1 MLLLKTLIKQ
11 QMKTLKMTYADIAVK
26 TGIRHSVVRD
36 LVENMQNHSGVMNLE
51 KIMTVLD
58 LFRFDDKAV
67 DKAVRKELK
76 KKEMTKDDYIY

>member
-11 QMKTLKMTYADIAVK
+11 QMKTLKMSYADIAIK
-26 TGIRHSVVRD
+26 TGIQCSVVRD

-58 LFRFDDKAV
+58 LFRFDNGAV

>member
-1 MLLLKTLIKQ
+1 
-11 QMKTLKMTYADIAVK
+11 MKTLKMTYADIAVK